1 MPEKLNKL
9 NGVNIVKKIIVFVI
23 IAFNTIVGQNTGN
36 PDKIVVP
43 LNSSED
49 LELINVKAEVVDQM
63 GKTGIEISKSD
74 GEITGETLVIIPE
87 IIFKNGTITIELTGE
102 PSAEADPN
110 MRGFVGVA
118 FHVNGA
124 DYSRYKCFY
133 LRPTNA
139 RADNQLRRNHS
150 TQYIAHPEYPWYRL
164 RKEHNGLYESYV
176 DLAPGEWTKIKIEVA
191 DKVAKLY
198 VHDAEQPSLT
208 IKDLKHE
215 ESEGKI
221 ALWLHSSTLA
231 RFRNLVV
238 TPK

>member
-1 MPEKLNKL
+1 M
-9 NGVNIVKKIIVFVI
+9 FVI
-23 IAFNTIVGQNTGN
+23 IAINTIVGQTTGN
-36 PDKIVVP
+36 SGEIVIP
-43 LNSSED
+43 LNSNED
-49 LELINVKAEVVDQM
+49 LELINVKAEVVDHM
-63 GKTGIEISKSD
+63 GKTGIEISKGD

-87 IIFKNGTITIELTGE
+87 INFKNGTITIELTGE

-164 RKEHNGLYESYV
+164 RKEHTGLYESYV
-176 DLAPGEWTKIKIEVA
+176 DLVPGEWTKIKIEVA
-191 DKVAKLY
+191 DKVSKLY
-198 VHDAEQPSLT
+198 VHDAEQPSL
-208 IKDLKHE
+208 IINDLKHE

-231 RFRNLVV
+231 RYRNLVI
-238 TPK
+238 TTK

>member
-87 IIFKNGTITIELTGE
+87 INFKNGTITIELTGE

-198 VHDAEQPSLT
+198 VHDADQPCL
-208 IKDLKHE
+208 IINDLKHE

-238 TPK
+238 KPK

>member
-1 MPEKLNKL
+1 MLL
-9 NGVNIVKKIIVFVI
+9 IIWAKPGF
-23 IAFNTIVGQNTGN
+23 
-36 PDKIVVP
+36 
-43 LNSSED
+43 
-49 LELINVKAEVVDQM
+49 
-63 GKTGIEISKSD
+63 KSRKND

-87 IIFKNGTITIELTGE
+87 INFKNGIITIELTGE
-102 PSAEADPN
+102 PSAEADSN

-176 DLAPGEWTKIKIEVA
+176 DLVPGEWTKIKIEVA

-198 VHDAEQPSLT
+198 VHDAEQPSL
-208 IKDLKHE
+208 IINDLKHE

-231 RFRNLVV
+231 RYRNLVV